1 MTLRI
6 RTITQRTGGGGD
18 IVRESVLEKD
28 SALVGRGNDCDLQIG
43 DLAVMLNHARVSRTG
58 DRVTIEAVG
67 GTDLEVDGKFT
78 RSVGFKASETHKLT
92 LGGHRLTIAP
102 ADDGTTS
109 LTLERVAALSD
120 AADIKDEKRVF
131 SSLEGGSKFG
141 RRRWA
146 WAAVATVLLL
156 FLAWPVIGSLTTP
169 PPAPKDKS
177 SGAFHDASWSSGPL
191 SKAHAGLENDCKACH
206 VAPFVSVQDVTC
218 KTCHAKVHD
227 HAPVARLLRA
237 SFEEGVTGTAKAAL
251 AHTFNLPQ
259 GRCTECHKEHN
270 GPQGADSVG
279 GGDCIQCHVA
289 LKAKLPDTKLLNAAD
304 FKDAHPQFRPEV
316 VMQPSFDAPLVR
328 RVSLDAKPVENS
340 GLIFPHDVHL
350 MPKNGVA
357 RMQGRQM
364 ACADCHRPGPGN
376 VSFLEIEMERDCGDC
391 HSLAFSTT
399 GGVTRTL
406 RHGEPQ
412 QVVADLLDFY
422 RQNGTAAP
430 VPDRRRPGAA
440 LSLGASASPAAKVR
454 AVFQEGGACYDC
466 HKVIAPAN
474 PASLAFKIAPVS
486 LTQRYMKLG
495 WFAHGDHDTADMPC
509 ASCHAAKTSKVSAD
523 LLLPG
528 IARCRDCHVGAHPEK
543 GKVTSD
549 CGACH
554 SFHPGSTLASQKT
567 ASKNPAITGTKLNL

>member
-1 MTLRI
+1 VAFRI

-28 SALVGRGNDCDLQIG
+28 SVLVGRGNDCDLQIG
-43 DLAVMLNHARVSRTG
+43 DLAVMLSHARVTRTG
-58 DRVTIEAVG
+58 ERVTVEPVDAN
-67 GTDLEVDGKFT
+67 DLTVDGRPTQSF
-78 RSVGFKASETHKLT
+78 GCAASETHVLS

-102 ADDGTTS
+102 ADDGSTS

-131 SSLEGGSKFG
+131 SSLEGGGKFG

-146 WAAVATVLLL
+146 WAAVVTVLLL
-156 FLAWPVIGSLTTP
+156 FLAWPVIGSLTTEP
-169 PPAPKDKS
+169 PKPKDPP

-206 VAPFVSVQDVTC
+206 VKPFESVRDETC

-227 HAPVARLLRA
+227 HAPVGRLLRA
-237 SFEEGVTGTAKAAL
+237 SFEGGVTGTAKAAL
-251 AHTFNLPQ
+251 AHSFNLPQ

-279 GGDCIQCHVA
+279 GGECIQCHTD
-289 LKAKLPDTKLLNAAD
+289 LTGKLADTKLLNAAD
-304 FKDAHPQFRPEV
+304 FKTAHPQFRPEIV
-316 VMQPSFDAPLVR
+316 VQPSFDAPVLR
-328 RVSLDAKPVENS
+328 RVSLDAKPRENS

-350 MPKNGVA
+350 GAKNGVA

-364 ACADCHRPGPGN
+364 VCADCHRPGPGN
-376 VSFLEIEMERDCGDC
+376 VSFLEIQMERDCGDC
-391 HSLAFSTT
+391 HSLAFASV

-422 RQNGTAAP
+422 RLNGTAAP
-430 VPDRRRPGAA
+430 ARDRRRPGAMP
-440 LSLGASASPAAKVR
+440 SVGASASPAAKVR
-454 AVFQEGGACYDC
+454 AVFEEGGACFDC

-474 PASLAFKIAPVS
+474 PASLAFKIAPVN

-523 LLLPG
+523 LLLPD

-554 SFHPGSTLASQKT
+554 SFHPGTSITAHKTVSKST
-567 ASKNPAITGTKLNL
+567 AITGTKLNL